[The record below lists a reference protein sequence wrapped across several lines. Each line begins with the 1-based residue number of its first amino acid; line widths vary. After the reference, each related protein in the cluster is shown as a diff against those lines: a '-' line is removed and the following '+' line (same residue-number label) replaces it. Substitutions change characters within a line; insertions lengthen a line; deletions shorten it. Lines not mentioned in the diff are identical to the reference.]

1 MEEEEEGKVGQFR
14 GIVKRGF
21 FYERFCPPQIAL
33 PRDREMQERNA
44 TSGQLSRR
52 FAMETGRA
60 FEATRAEASRR
71 LKAGVATFDTFVEP

>member
-1 MEEEEEGKVGQFR
+1 
-14 GIVKRGF
+14 
-21 FYERFCPPQIAL
+21 
-33 PRDREMQERNA
+33 MQERNA

-71 LKAGVATFDTFVEP
+71 LKAGVATFDSFVEP